1 MRLKALRA
9 REFALVF
16 VILAFVTALPSSVAA
31 SEPLVGKWR
40 AIDKSNGEVQ
50 SIIELFVKDG
60 NLHGRI
66 VDILSRDG
74 EKLDPI
80 CTRCQGELKDA
91 KVVGAIFISGLKKDG
106 NRWID
111 GKVVDL
117 RPGPTQGITANCE
130 LELVDGRVKLSGY
143 LWLRFMSGTDY
154 WQRVPVEASPQP
166 KK

>member
-1 MRLKALRA
+1 MRLKTLRA
-9 REFALVF
+9 LEYALVCA
-16 VILAFVTALPSSVAA
+16 ILAIVTALPSSVAA
-31 SEPLVGKWR
+31 SDLLIGKWR

-66 VDILSRDG
+66 ADILSKDG

-80 CTRCQGELKDA
+80 CTRCQGELKNA

-111 GKVVDL
+111 GKVIDL

-130 LELVDGRVKLSGY
+130 LELVDGKVKLFGY

-154 WQRVPVEASPQP
+154 WQRVHVEASPQQ